1 MDIHPKRV
9 FDLVSGALFFAGF
22 ILAFF
27 QENLPEKILGLQ
39 KIYWIFLLFG
49 SSVLVRFGWRV
60 VAYFRRG
67 E

>member
-9 FDLVSGALFFAGF
+9 FDLVAGALLFAGF
-22 ILAFF
+22 ILVFF
-27 QENLPEKILGLQ
+27 QEELPDMILGLQ

-49 SSVLVRFGWRV
+49 GSVLVRFGWRI